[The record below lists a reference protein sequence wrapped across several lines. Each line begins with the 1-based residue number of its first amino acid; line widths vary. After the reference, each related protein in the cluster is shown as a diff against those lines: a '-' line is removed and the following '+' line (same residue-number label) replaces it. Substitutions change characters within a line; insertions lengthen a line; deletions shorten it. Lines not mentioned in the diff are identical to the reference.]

1 MAGDSDANLTGL
13 AAGILREAVEIFDQE
28 DLERWLGVANVGAF
42 AGGDATGAFTA
53 VTGSFA
59 AVTGSSPGNTASFP
73 ALTGSFPA
81 LTQSFP
87 ALTGSFSTVESADDD
102 PNAGPGLKNVFKLP
116 RKLPGVRLPSDDRL
130 AAQARS
136 APIMGMLEAL
146 ARWLGSDGRLV
157 GAGDE
162 LSDTDAADA
171 ARWLGIRPQY
181 LTYLWDYALTTGWFE
196 LENEPNGGRTW
207 AVLGETAWRWADGDD
222 SGALHVWAAVFAA
235 VLTRTL
241 DVAATEDL
249 RASRRL
255 KFQGQGVVTAVT
267 LFLAR
272 RAGKSGAE
280 ISDLLMSGAI
290 GDRPSSRARRAWDGW
305 VRGHGDPARWL
316 LSELAALRAIG
327 PPNGDDGIIELT
339 PLALWALREQL
350 RRDGVEISLL
360 KASSAQMTAAAL
372 AIFADGLTDA
382 EVETEFT
389 AWLAARGADRGAH
402 ELLVFAAFSGP
413 QLRLAAVNLARRIG
427 PAAHLAWLDS
437 MHRPELRGYA
447 RIALAGM
454 AGDLPESTL
463 SLVLDPDPG
472 DLARVATDLLSLA
485 CGEKFPD
492 PQEIRAQLSRAIPAG
507 EEAWVFDLMS
517 RSSHPDVVQ
526 VLMVLGRSHPD
537 RQIAKEARR
546 AARVAARNRVPR
558 GHRAPAGAARR

>member
-13 AAGILREAVEIFDQE
+13 AAGILREAVEIFDLE
-28 DLERWLGVANVGAF
+28 DVERWLGVANVGVF
-42 AGGDATGAFTA
+42 GSGDATGAFTA

-87 ALTGSFSTVESADDD
+87 AMTGSFSTLESGDDD

-171 ARWLGIRPQY
+171 ARWLGIRPPY

-196 LENEPNGGRTW
+196 LEVEPNRGRTW

-249 RASRRL
+249 RASHKL

-280 ISDLLMSGAI
+280 IRDLLMSGAI

-316 LSELAALRAIG
+316 LSELAALRAIS
-327 PPNGDDGIIELT
+327 PPSGDDGIIELT

-360 KASSAQMTAAAL
+360 KASSAQMTAAGL

-382 EVETEFT
+382 EVETEFN

-413 QLRLAAVNLARRIG
+413 QLRLAAVNLVHRIG
-427 PAAHLAWLDS
+427 PAAHRAWLDS
-437 MHRPELRGYA
+437 MQRPELRGYA

-454 AGDLPESTL
+454 AADLPESTL
-463 SLVLDPDPG
+463 PLVLDPDPE
-472 DLARVATDLLSLA
+472 DLARVATDLLALA
-485 CGEKFPD
+485 CGEKYPD
-492 PQEIRAQLSRAIPAG
+492 PKEIAAQLSRAIPAG
-507 EEAWVFDLMS
+507 EEAWVFNLMS
-517 RSSHPDVVQ
+517 RSSHRDVVQ

>member
-1 MAGDSDANLTGL
+1 M
-13 AAGILREAVEIFDQE
+13 
-28 DLERWLGVANVGAF
+28 
-42 AGGDATGAFTA
+42 
-53 VTGSFA
+53 TGSFA

-87 ALTGSFSTVESADDD
+87 ALTGSFSTLESGDDD

-171 ARWLGIRPQY
+171 VRWLGIRPQY

-196 LENEPNGGRTW
+196 LEDEPNRGRTW

-255 KFQGQGVVTAVT
+255 KFQGQGVVTAIT

-280 ISDLLMSGAI
+280 IRDLMMSGAI

-327 PPNGDDGIIELT
+327 PPSGDDGIIELT

-382 EVETEFT
+382 EVETEFN

-413 QLRLAAVNLARRIG
+413 QLRLAAVNLVRRIG

-454 AGDLPESTL
+454 TADLPESTL
-463 SLVLDPDPG
+463 STGPRPG
-472 DLARVATDLLSLA
+472 PRGPRPGGHRPARARVRREVPGPAGDRGAAQPGHS
-485 CGEKFPD
+485 GRRGGVGVRPHV
-492 PQEIRAQLSRAIPAG
+492 AQLAPGCRPGADGARPEPPGPADRQRGPAG
-507 EEAWVFDLMS
+507 GARRGAEPGAT
-517 RSSHPDVVQ
+517 RPPCPGRRGPT
-526 VLMVLGRSHPD
+526 LGRRLTCLNFFLTFWQMPAAD
-537 RQIAKEARR
+537 RFGYGTIC
-546 AARVAARNRVPR
+546 V
-558 GHRAPAGAARR
+558 HS